1 MNIPNALTF
10 GRILVIPV
18 FVGAFYLAEPAA
30 AWLTFALFSVAAVT
44 DFLDG
49 WLARRLD
56 QQSVL
61 GRVFDP
67 IADKLLVAAALV
79 MLVALDR
86 AGAIPVVAILCREVL
101 VSGLRE
107 GLAGRLTINASMLA
121 KWKTAS
127 QMSAICVLLIA
138 PAFTAVTALPLAG
151 EVLLWLAVALTWL
164 TGLDYLRAGLRY
176 IQDSTE
182 RVG

>member
-18 FVGAFYLAEPAA
+18 FIGAFYFDGPAA
-30 AWLTFALFSVAAVT
+30 AWLTFALFTGAAAT

-49 WLARRLD
+49 WLARRLN
-56 QQSVL
+56 QQSSI

-101 VSGLRE
+101 VAGLRE
-107 GLAGRLTINASMLA
+107 GLAGSLTIHASKLA
-121 KWKTAS
+121 KGKTAS
-127 QMSAICVLLIA
+127 QMAAICVLLIA
-138 PAFTAVTALPLAG
+138 PAFPAMAALATAG
-151 EVLLWLAVALTWL
+151 EILLWLAVALTWV
-164 TGLDYLRAGLRY
+164 TGLDYLRAAMRH
-176 IQDSTE
+176 IQNPTE
-182 RVG
+182 GVG